1 MTKEVR
7 DMSFSDKIR
16 AIRSQYSLSQEEL
29 AEKLNVSRQTV
40 SKWELGTSYPEID
53 KLIFISDLFQ
63 VTTDYLLKDSDTA
76 QGNNSL
82 DRLVLKFLG
91 SAQDMDNIS
100 KELVDIMR
108 DGVIDADEK
117 LRMDTIIDTLDSIAQ
132 IIDEIKL
139 KMNVSD
145 FAKS

>member
-1 MTKEVR
+1 
-7 DMSFSDKIR
+7 MSFSDKIR

-53 KLIFISDLFQ
+53 KLIFISDLFD
-63 VTTDYLLKDSDTA
+63 VTTDYLLKDSDTT
-76 QGNNSL
+76 QNNNSL

-108 DGVIDADEK
+108 DGIIDADEK

-145 FAKS
+145 FAKF

>member
-1 MTKEVR
+1 
-7 DMSFSDKIR
+7 
-16 AIRSQYSLSQEEL
+16 
-29 AEKLNVSRQTV
+29 
-40 SKWELGTSYPEID
+40 
-53 KLIFISDLFQ
+53 
-63 VTTDYLLKDSDTA
+63 
-76 QGNNSL
+76 
-82 DRLVLKFLG
+82 VLKFLG

-117 LRMDTIIDTLDSIAQ
+117 LRMNTIIETLDTITQ

>member
-1 MTKEVR
+1 
-7 DMSFSDKIR
+7 MSFSDKIR
-16 AIRSQYSLSQEEL
+16 AIRSQYSLSQEDL

-53 KLIFISDLFQ
+53 KLIFISDLFD
-63 VTTDYLLKDSDTA
+63 VTTDYLLKGSDTT
-76 QGNNSL
+76 QNNNSL

-117 LRMDTIIDTLDSIAQ
+117 LRMNTIIETLDTITQ